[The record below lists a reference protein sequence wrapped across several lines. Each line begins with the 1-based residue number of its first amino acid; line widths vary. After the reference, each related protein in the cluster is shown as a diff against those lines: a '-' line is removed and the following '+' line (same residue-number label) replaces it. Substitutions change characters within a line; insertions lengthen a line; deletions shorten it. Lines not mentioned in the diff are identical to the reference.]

1 MKGGNMKIVLT
12 ILFAS
17 GLFAATNAQSDV
29 GEPLLAKPDFDMKL
43 VTRGQYLLKTSGC
56 NDCHTPGYMQSE
68 GKVPD
73 DLWLTGDTFGWRGP
87 WGTTYGSN
95 LRILVDNLSEEQWV
109 GMAKSFKARPPMP
122 WFNLIAMTTD
132 DLSAMY
138 QFISYL
144 GPSGKL
150 APPYV
155 SPDQEPTGPH
165 AVFPAPPK

>member
-1 MKGGNMKIVLT
+1 MKGGNMNIVLT
-12 ILFAS
+12 ILFAG

-56 NDCHTPGYMQSE
+56 NDCHTRGYMQSE

-73 DLWLTGDTFGWRGP
+73 DLWLTGDAFGWRGP
-87 WGTTYGSN
+87 WGT
-95 LRILVDNLSEEQWV
+95 
-109 GMAKSFKARPPMP
+109 AKAFKARPPMP
-122 WFNLIAMTTD
+122 WFNLNAMTTD

-144 GPSGKL
+144 GPSGKH

>member
-1 MKGGNMKIVLT
+1 MKGGNIKIVLT
-12 ILFAS
+12 ILFA
-17 GLFAATNAQSDV
+17 GGFFAATNAQSDV
-29 GEPLLAKPDFDMKL
+29 GEPLLAKQDFDMKL

-73 DLWLTGDTFGWRGP
+73 DLWLTGDAFGWRGP

-95 LRILVDNLSEEQWV
+95 LRILVDNLTEEQWV
-109 GMAKSFKARPPMP
+109 GMAKAFKARPPMP
-122 WFNLIAMTTD
+122 WFNLNAMTMD

-150 APPYV
+150 APHYIP
-155 SPDQEPTGPH
+155 PDQEPTGPH

>member
-12 ILFAS
+12 ILFAG

-29 GEPLLAKPDFDMKL
+29 GEPLRAKPDFDMKL

-122 WFNLIAMTTD
+122 WFVANLHH
-132 DLSAMY
+132 LMY
-138 QFISYL
+138 RPIKNQPGRTRYSQRHQNDMRSQNFQTL
-144 GPSGKL
+144 R
-150 APPYV
+150 
-155 SPDQEPTGPH
+155 PDH
-165 AVFPAPPK
+165 RC